1 MKKHSE
7 RNAKRCPLCTS
18 VRYKVAYQTQVPVF
32 QHKVYESAGAAKK
45 AKLGK
50 VDLAVCQGCG
60 FVFNAALDAAAME
73 YDKEYQNEQ
82 GNSEYFKD
90 YLQNVVRLI
99 KKSVTKKEKV
109 VEVGCGKGLFLEL
122 MRTHGLTVKGFD
134 PTYEG
139 NDKDIIKEYF
149 SEHSAIQADLIV
161 LLHTLEHIERPFE
174 FLQMIARANGN
185 RGKIFVEVPNFDWIT
200 KKEAFWDIFHE
211 HCNYFTRRSLA
222 SMFKTSKTGDLFG
235 GQYIYVLADLRDI
248 QSGVVSAPRA
258 VISKILAEARR
269 VSATIT
275 RHASFVEKNKPIV
288 IWGAGAK
295 GSTFANLLDTDRS
308 CISYVIDKNPKKQ
321 NKRIAGS
328 GHLVLSPEEGIRKLQ
343 SQTIIVMNENYLAEI
358 KKDVARMSQKR
369 PRIVTLGLDI

>member
-1 MKKHSE
+1 
-7 RNAKRCPLCTS
+7 
-18 VRYKVAYQTQVPVF
+18 
-32 QHKVYESAGAAKK
+32 
-45 AKLGK
+45 
-50 VDLAVCQGCG
+50 
-60 FVFNAALDAAAME
+60 
-73 YDKEYQNEQ
+73 
-82 GNSEYFKD
+82 
-90 YLQNVVRLI
+90 
-99 KKSVTKKEKV
+99 
-109 VEVGCGKGLFLEL
+109 
-122 MRTHGLTVKGFD
+122 
-134 PTYEG
+134 
-139 NDKDIIKEYF
+139 
-149 SEHSAIQADLIV
+149 
-161 LLHTLEHIERPFE
+161 
-174 FLQMIARANGN
+174 MIARANGN
-185 RGKIFVEVPNFDWIT
+185 RGKIFVEVPSFDWIT

-248 QSGVVSAPRA
+248 QSEVVSAPRA

-295 GSTFANLLDTDRS
+295 GSTFANLLDADRS

-321 NKRIAGS
+321 NKHIAGS

-343 SQTIIVMNENYLAEI
+343 SQTIVVMNENYLAEI
-358 KKDVARMSQKR
+358 KNDVARMSQKR

>member
-1 MKKHSE
+1 MKKNSE
-7 RNAKRCPLCTS
+7 RTAKRCPLCTS

-32 QHKVYESAGAAKK
+32 QHKVYESVGAAKK

-60 FVFNAALDAAAME
+60 FVFNFAFDASLMD
-73 YDKEYQNEQ
+73 YDKKYQNEQ

-90 YLQNVVRLI
+90 YLQSVVKLI

-161 LLHTLEHIERPFE
+161 LRHTLEHIESPFE

-185 RGKIFVEVPNFDWIT
+185 RGKIFVEVPSFDWIT

-211 HCNYFTRRSLA
+211 HCNYFTSRSLA
-222 SMFKTSKTGDLFG
+222 SMFKKSKTGDLFG

-248 QSGVVSAPRA
+248 QSEVVSAPRA

-343 SQTIIVMNENYLAEI
+343 SQTIVVMNENYLAEI